1 MAGPDHP
8 IPKFYISHVQ
18 GPYANRN
25 TNEDCKMIR
34 LDEKTYLYLL
44 FIIPV
49 MIVLFVWLQI
59 WKKRAQKRFA
69 DASLLKRL
77 SPDRSKFKSTLKLI
91 LLLLGI
97 AGLTMAL
104 VNPKMG
110 TKLET
115 VKREGVD
122 IVFAVD
128 VSKSM
133 LAEDIAPNRLEKAK
147 RLVSEIINQLASDR
161 IGIIAYAG
169 QAFPQLPITT
179 DYGAAKMFLQ
189 NMNTDMLSSQGT
201 AIDEAVKLAATY
213 FSDQEQTNRVLFI
226 ISDGEDHSE
235 GSISQ
240 NISKATEEGIRIF
253 TIGVGKEKGGPIP
266 IKRNGVVESF
276 KRDGDGEVV
285 ITKMNEET
293 LRNIASEGNGK
304 YVNGD
309 NTEEA
314 VAFIKEQLDQ
324 MDKKEFEAKQFA
336 EYKDQFQWFLG
347 AGLLFLFLDIFIL
360 DRKTKWL
367 QRLNLFNER

>member
-1 MAGPDHP
+1 
-8 IPKFYISHVQ
+8 
-18 GPYANRN
+18 
-25 TNEDCKMIR
+25 MIQ
-34 LDEKTYLYLL
+34 LDEKIYFYLL

-49 MIVLFVWLQI
+49 IIVLFMLLLI
-59 WKKRAQKRFA
+59 WKKRTQKKFA
-69 DASLLKRL
+69 DSLLLKRL
-77 SPDRSKFKSTLKLI
+77 TPTRSYYKGSLKLI
-91 LLLLGI
+91 FFLLGLSALI
-97 AGLTMAL
+97 MGL
-104 VNPKMG
+104 VNPKIG

-189 NMNTDMLSSQGT
+189 NMNTDMLTSQGT
-201 AIDEAVKLAATY
+201 AINEAIELATTFYDDE
-213 FSDQEQTNRVLFI
+213 EQTNRVLFI

-235 GSISQ
+235 DSTMGAVE
-240 NISKATEEGIRIF
+240 KAVEEGITIY
-253 TIGVGKEKGGPIP
+253 TIGVGSEKGSVIP
-266 IKRNGVVESF
+266 IKRNGIMESL
-276 KRDGDGEVV
+276 KKDAQGLVV
-285 ITKMNEET
+285 ITKLNEEV
-293 LRNIASEGNGK
+293 LRDISKEGNGD
-304 YVNGD
+304 YIDGS
-309 NTEEA
+309 NTDAA
-314 VAFIKEQLDQ
+314 VDFIKEELLQ

-347 AGLLFLFLDIFIL
+347 AGLLFLFLEIFIL

-367 QRLNLFNER
+367 KKLNLFNDKHPE

>member
-1 MAGPDHP
+1 
-8 IPKFYISHVQ
+8 
-18 GPYANRN
+18 
-25 TNEDCKMIR
+25 MIQ
-34 LDEKTYLYLL
+34 LDEKSYLYLL
-44 FIIPV
+44 SIIPV
-49 MIVLFVWLQI
+49 MVVLFVILQI
-59 WKKRAQKRFA
+59 WKKSTQRKFA
-69 DASLLKRL
+69 DLTLLKRL
-77 SPDRSKFKSTLKLI
+77 APDRSNFKSTLKLI
-91 LLLLGI
+91 FILLGI
-97 AGLTMAL
+97 ASLTMAL
-104 VNPKMG
+104 VNPKIG

-201 AIDEAVKLAATY
+201 AIDQAIELASTY
-213 FSDQEQTNRVLFI
+213 FDDEEQTNRVLFI
-226 ISDGEDHSE
+226 ISDGEDHSQGNVSNAVE
-235 GSISQ
+235 E
-240 NISKATEEGIRIF
+240 ATNEGIRVF
-253 TIGVGKEKGGPIP
+253 TIGVGKTKGAPIP
-266 IKRNGVVESF
+266 LKRNGIVESL
-276 KRDGDGEVV
+276 KKDNQGEVV
-285 ITKMNEET
+285 ITKLNEEV
-293 LRNIASEGNGK
+293 LQEIADEGNGE
-304 YVNGD
+304 YINGE

-314 VAFIKEQLDQ
+314 VAFIKEQLNQ

-336 EYKDQFQWFLG
+336 EFKDQFQWFLA
-347 AGLLFLFLDIFIL
+347 AGLFFLFLDIFVL

-367 QRLNLFNER
+367 KKLNLFNER